1 MLRGPLWDL
10 GFRGLGVQGFW
21 VLGSWGLGLQFFF
34 LTVCMVVQGSFTVVD
49 KIFAG
54 FLKFHICGSGSE
66 FRCRGSSN
74 MGVSEN

>member
-1 MLRGPLWDL
+1 MGFRVQGFRGSGVLGVGVL
-10 GFRGLGVQGFW
+10 GFRASV
-21 VLGSWGLGLQFFF
+21 FF